1 MKKFFFSLAL
11 VLATLFLHAQKKQIG
26 IGYNLYLPGGDMKKG
41 FKAEHGIGMEMLFA
55 LKKAPFI
62 WLGADLQVGTYGSSS
77 RRETFTFRD
86 GSSTETDVNL
96 NSQIGNFGARMRF
109 EKPRTDNSKRLI
121 PYGQITAGLLS
132 MYSTL
137 YVEDPHDEDG
147 CRPLEKRTTVKDYTW
162 YAGGGAG
169 LMYDLS
175 KPSSRSRSFID
186 LSVSCIG
193 GGKQEYANM
202 GKVYETN
209 VTNPSEGK
217 PLNVR
222 FVNVS
227 TNEEH
232 EHRVADIYEHPVK
245 LVQVQVRFV
254 YRW

>member
-1 MKKFFFSLAL
+1 MKKIYFSC
-11 VLATLFLHAQKKQIG
+11 VLLLTATFLHAQTKQFG
-26 IGYNLYLPGGDMKKG
+26 VGYNLFLPGGEMKKG
-41 FKAEHGIGMEMLFA
+41 FGSEHGLNLEMLFS

-62 WLGADLQVGTYGSSS
+62 WLGADLQIGTYGSST
-77 RRETFTFRD
+77 RRQTFTFRD

-96 NSQIGNFGARMRF
+96 NSQMGTFGARARF
-109 EKPRTDNSKRLI
+109 EKPRTDKSKRLV
-121 PYGQITAGLLS
+121 PYGQVMAGALS

-147 CRPLEKRTTVKDYTW
+147 CKPLENRTPVKDYTW

-169 LMYDLS
+169 LMYDIS
-175 KPSSRSRSFID
+175 KRSAINRSFID

-202 GKVYETN
+202 GKVYESN
-209 VTNPSEGK
+209 VTNPGEGK
-217 PLNVR
+217 PLNIR

-227 TNEEH
+227 TSEEH

-245 LVQVQVRFV
+245 LFQVQLRFV